1 MIRVLSSN
9 VLAWERKAQLA
20 DEGLWFSCLL
30 SGTKKKK
37 CVEVGC
43 KQTAWGKEEKQN
55 GKKRSIKMYSDIF
68 LSNEDAQASF
78 L

>member
-30 SGTKKKK
+30 SGTKKKVRGGGVQADSMGQRRK
-37 CVEVGC
+37 TKRKKTKHKDVFRHIP
-43 KQTAWGKEEKQN
+43 KQ
-55 GKKRSIKMYSDIF
+55 
-68 LSNEDAQASF
+68 
-78 L
+78 

>member
-1 MIRVLSSN
+1 MNRVLSSS

-37 CVEVGC
+37 KCVEVGC
-43 KQTAWGKEEKQN
+43 KQTAWDKKEKKR
-55 GKKRSIKMYSDIF
+55 KKRSIKMYSDTF
-68 LSNEDAQASF
+68 LSNEDAQAS
-78 L
+78 LL

>member
-30 SGTKKKK
+30 SGTKKKS
-37 CVEVGC
+37 
-43 KQTAWGKEEKQN
+43 AWRWGASRQHGAKKKNKKEK
-55 GKKRSIKMYSDIF
+55 
-68 LSNEDAQASF
+68 NEA
-78 L
+78 

>member
-37 CVEVGC
+37 VRGGGVQADSMGQRRKTKRKKTKHKDVFRHIP
-43 KQTAWGKEEKQN
+43 KQ
-55 GKKRSIKMYSDIF
+55 
-68 LSNEDAQASF
+68 
-78 L
+78 